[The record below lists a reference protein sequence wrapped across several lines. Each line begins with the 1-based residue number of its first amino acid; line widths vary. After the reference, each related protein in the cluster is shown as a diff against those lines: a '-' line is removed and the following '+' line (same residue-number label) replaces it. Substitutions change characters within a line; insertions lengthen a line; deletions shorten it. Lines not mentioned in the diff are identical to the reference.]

1 MTTVKIAKIAIPALV
16 VIAALVATVSTTM
29 GTDDPVQKA
38 ASAKQSVT
46 QQPPR
51 STSDVLYTTSAEAS
65 LKHDYDT
72 IAELNKSDAVEAI
85 VEGTVTATQDVY
97 KDEYARR
104 LLTVD
109 VQKCFKGQTK
119 STIQVYEDGGLV
131 PIKLLLPELQAKGV
145 AGDLT
150 QQQID
155 SGVVDMRFLGATH
168 SEVGDKVL
176 LYLYSNPNPGEE
188 GTYLLVSCTHGRFTL
203 NGSTGQWERVS
214 ASARPNYE
222 TRVDK
227 NVLEAQLEALQ

>member
-1 MTTVKIAKIAIPALV
+1 MKIARIAIPALV
-16 VIAALVATVSTTM
+16 VIAALVAVVSTTV
-29 GTDDPVQKA
+29 GAHDRTQKA
-38 ASAKQSVT
+38 VSAEQSVM
-46 QQPPR
+46 QQPAR
-51 STSDVLYTTSAEAS
+51 STPDVLYTTSAVAS

-72 IAELNKSDAVEAI
+72 IAEFNKSDAVEAI
-85 VEGTVTATQDVY
+85 VKGTVTATQDVY
-97 KDEYARR
+97 QDEYARR

-109 VQKCFKGQTK
+109 VQKCFKGQTP

-155 SGVVDMRFLGATH
+155 TGVVDMRFLGAAH

-188 GTYLLVSCTHGRFTL
+188 GTYQLVSCTHGRFTL
-203 NGSTGQWERVS
+203 NGTTGQWERVP

-222 TRVDK
+222 SRVDK
-227 NVLEAQLEALQ
+227 NVLEAEFEALQ